1 MFGEL
6 LKISYLFIVEIKI
19 GNGASASQRNFS
31 GAPNFTA
38 CLARKNSFRKST
50 MRVNQPQ
57 TINLRFFITEC
68 QSADKT
74 KFINFRS

>member
-6 LKISYLFIVEIKI
+6 LKISYLCIVEIKI
-19 GNGASASQRNFS
+19 ENGASASQRNFS
-31 GAPNFTA
+31 GAPNITA
-38 CLARKNSFRKST
+38 CPARKYSFRKST

-68 QSADKT
+68 QSADKN
-74 KFINFRS
+74 KIY